1 MLGSHQAQSQVV
13 LSDETDNYERL
24 ESLLSIMPDEF
35 HALFPEI
42 NKEAI
47 GRMQNQKSRDTE
59 IYHLMDTALVFSVIE
74 NPKRYTYNYD
84 EAGNL
89 TINF

>member
-1 MLGSHQAQSQVV
+1 MKTCCHLFFLFSMILLMLGSHQAQSQVV

-47 GRMQNQKSRDTE
+47 GRMQNQKKAA
-59 IYHLMDTALVFSVIE
+59 I
-74 NPKRYTYNYD
+74 PKYT
-84 EAGNL
+84 
-89 TINF
+89 I